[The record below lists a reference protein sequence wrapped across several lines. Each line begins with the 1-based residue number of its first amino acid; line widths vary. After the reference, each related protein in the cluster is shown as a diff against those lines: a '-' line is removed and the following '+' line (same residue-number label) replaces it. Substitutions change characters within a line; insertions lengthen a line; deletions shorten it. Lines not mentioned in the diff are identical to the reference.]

1 LNLSDIFIEFYP
13 LQSYLHLFHNPKFIS
28 RALCSSL
35 LNSSCRA
42 YGFSVKD
49 VKKVYSHFGV
59 QNTLFDLSPRYNIR
73 FVQSS
78 REVGLREEL
87 YPKQAELVHGK
98 TFQDP
103 QKLATEKQLKPLEG
117 KLPNPSDTNA
127 PHRMDTERK
136 TPTSDLRPD
145 LVTLQ
150 KVYNETPQITRAME
164 ETAKTVREPVSVTR
178 RVVPSP

>member
-1 LNLSDIFIEFYP
+1 
-13 LQSYLHLFHNPKFIS
+13 
-28 RALCSSL
+28 
-35 LNSSCRA
+35 
-42 YGFSVKD
+42 
-49 VKKVYSHFGV
+49 
-59 QNTLFDLSPRYNIR
+59 
-73 FVQSS
+73 VQSS

-150 KVYNETPQITRAME
+150 KVYNETPQITRAIE
-164 ETAKTVREPVSVTR
+164 ETAKIVREPVYKQHLGKKI
-178 RVVPSP
+178 